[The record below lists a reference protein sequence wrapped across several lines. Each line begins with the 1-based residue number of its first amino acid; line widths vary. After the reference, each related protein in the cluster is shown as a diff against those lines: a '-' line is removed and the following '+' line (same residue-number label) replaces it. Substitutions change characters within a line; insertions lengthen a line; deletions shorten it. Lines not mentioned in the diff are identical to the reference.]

1 MVFSMQRN
9 IDLVL
14 FDFGGVFTQSPFSAV
29 DTMAAELGVD
39 ALRFSELMFGE
50 YHLDTQHP
58 WHQLERG
65 EISFDNAREAIIALG
80 KQVGLTVDPLDLLV
94 RMASGN
100 LMRDAMVQVLRTVK
114 SVGYATAIITNNVR
128 EFRDGWR
135 TLMPVDDL
143 IDSVFDSSEL
153 GIRKP
158 NPAIYLHALKAMGDI
173 APQRAVFLDD
183 VEQNVQSARNVGIQG
198 IVVEEDPSEAIT
210 ALRQLLLLDN
220 GLST

>member
-1 MVFSMQRN
+1 
-9 IDLVL
+9 
-14 FDFGGVFTQSPFSAV
+14 
-29 DTMAAELGVD
+29 MAAELGVD
-39 ALRFSELMFGE
+39 ALQFSDLMFGE

-65 EISFDNAREAIIALG
+65 EISFDAAREAIIALG
-80 KQVGLTVDPLDLLV
+80 KQAGLTVDPLDLLV
-94 RMASGN
+94 RMAGGN
-100 LMRDAMVQVLRTVK
+100 LMRDAMVQTLRAVK
-114 SVGYATAIITNNVR
+114 SAGYATAIITNNVR

-135 TLMPVDDL
+135 TLMPVDEL

-153 GIRKP
+153 GMRKP
-158 NPAIYLHALKAMGDI
+158 NPAIYLYALQTMGDI

-198 IVVEEDPSEAIT
+198 IVVDEDPSEAIA